1 MLSQHPWRKDNSFGN
16 SYSSIFG
23 KIDGIEI
30 AHIYLLD
37 GMPDYEENV
46 KRYYLIKEGDVL
58 KSFFTRRKG
67 TGVGKEIFLSKKNE
81 DNEIIACKTKKTC
94 YQKMFSFGRKHHW
107 ISLFW
112 ARELMWRFG
121 NINYEGLMNFVYDF
135 NPDIIFLPYGYVYNT
150 NRIALYIKKLIKIPM
165 VMYMAMD
172 HYSMKRVS
180 FNPLFWID
188 RVMKRRNIM
197 QLVKESELLYVISEK
212 LKKELEVSLPIKCKV
227 LYKYPD
233 SQRMTIGINK
243 TDYPIH
249 FLFTGNIFAN
259 RWKSLSILVKEL
271 KNNKLG
277 CLDVYTASPIS
288 NSMKKALD
296 VEGVS
301 KLHNPVSQNEIIRLQ
316 SEADVLVHAEAFD
329 LFNKLLVRC
338 AISTKIM
345 DYLSSGKCILAIG
358 PHNIASMEYLQD
370 NNLAVTANSVSE
382 LSEKV
387 NTLLNNPQLIREYAE
402 RTSEFVRKN
411 LNPVELRKSL
421 YNDLKHII
429 DNYKNNE

>member
-1 MLSQHPWRKDNSFGN
+1 M
-16 SYSSIFG
+16 
-23 KIDGIEI
+23 
-30 AHIYLLD
+30 
-37 GMPDYEENV
+37 
-46 KRYYLIKEGDVL
+46 
-58 KSFFTRRKG
+58 
-67 TGVGKEIFLSKKNE
+67 
-81 DNEIIACKTKKTC
+81 
-94 YQKMFSFGRKHHW
+94 
-107 ISLFW
+107 
-112 ARELMWRFG
+112 
-121 NINYEGLMNFVYDF
+121 
-135 NPDIIFLPYGYVYNT
+135 
-150 NRIALYIKKLIKIPM
+150 
-165 VMYMAMD
+165 
-172 HYSMKRVS
+172 
-180 FNPLFWID
+180 
-188 RVMKRRNIM
+188 
-197 QLVKESELLYVISEK
+197 
-212 LKKELEVSLPIKCKV
+212 
-227 LYKYPD
+227 
-233 SQRMTIGINK
+233 
-243 TDYPIH
+243 
-249 FLFTGNIFAN
+249 
-259 RWKSLSILVKEL
+259 KEL